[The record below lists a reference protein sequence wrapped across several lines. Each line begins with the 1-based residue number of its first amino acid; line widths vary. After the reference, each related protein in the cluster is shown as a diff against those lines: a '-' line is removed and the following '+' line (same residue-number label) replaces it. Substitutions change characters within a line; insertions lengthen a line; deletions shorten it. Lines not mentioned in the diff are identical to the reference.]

1 MIGFRV
7 VISLNLSTQLSS
19 EVVKPHLFKADLSS
33 LRVQPGGARAASF
46 FPRNCLVNV
55 DIVHRFLR
63 ACSRTAQAP
72 APWAT
77 LLRALAPT
85 SPLSVN
91 TLQTSSTWQSVS
103 SHPAKARIASACS
116 DAASFA
122 GSPAAWRA
130 GCDLMRLSISVALDT
145 LPVTSGSRARLHAS
159 RSCCAWDLW
168 PSASPIGLS
177 WSGRCQASR
186 SR

>member
-7 VISLNLSTQLSS
+7 VISRNLSTQFSS
-19 EVVKPHLFKADLSS
+19 WVVRPHLFKADLNS

-46 FPRNCLVNV
+46 FPRSCLVNV
-55 DIVHRFLR
+55 DIVQRFLR

-72 APWAT
+72 APCAT
-77 LLRALAPT
+77 LLRALLPT
-85 SPLSVN
+85 SPLSVS
-91 TLQTSSTWQSVS
+91 TRQTSSTWQSVS
-103 SHPAKARIASACS
+103 SQPAKARMASACN

-145 LPVTSGSRARLHAS
+145 LPVMSGSKARDHSS
-159 RSCCAWDLW
+159 RF
-168 PSASPIGLS
+168 
-177 WSGRCQASR
+177 
-186 SR
+186 